1 MRIFWAITLCIF
13 LGGCSGVSYVGVPF
27 VQTGPEAG
35 EPAEDYPSIS
45 PGSNVRLTL
54 KDGRVVKARF
64 EKFEDQALVI
74 SEARLEGDKRDD
86 FNEIHQTETMTT
98 DKQYKIQLADITLL
112 EESTSGGTSDSAGTI
127 LVVGTIIGMAFVM
140 ANFSIS
146 MD

>member
-1 MRIFWAITLCIF
+1 
-13 LGGCSGVSYVGVPF
+13 

-74 SEARLEGDKRDD
+74 SEARLEGDKRDE
-86 FNEIHQTETMTT
+86 FNEIHQTENMTT

-112 EESTSGGTSDSAGTI
+112 EKSTSGGTKDSAGTI
-127 LVVGTIIGMAFVM
+127 LVLGAIAGMVIVM
-140 ANFSIS
+140 ANFSLS
-146 MD
+146 WD